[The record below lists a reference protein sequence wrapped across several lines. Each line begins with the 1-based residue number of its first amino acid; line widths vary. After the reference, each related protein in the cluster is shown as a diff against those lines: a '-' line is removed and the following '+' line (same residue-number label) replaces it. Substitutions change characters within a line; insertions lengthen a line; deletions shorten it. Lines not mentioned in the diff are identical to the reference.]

1 MPLPAISS
9 AFQQSGLALLQSAVK
24 NAPKPPPP
32 REVPEPPR
40 AQTVNSALVQGK
52 EQAYGGASLLR
63 GTAMISGASSISQS
77 GMSAAVQRLDAAASN
92 TANRS
97 TPDSQRLRVEQSE
110 SANGGV
116 QARTVRTEER
126 NDTEQ
131 AAVQDAIE
139 ARVAERDF
147 QANAAAFR
155 ARNDAVGSLFNEK
168 A

>member
-1 MPLPAISS
+1 ML
-9 AFQQSGLALLQSAVK
+9 
-24 NAPKPPPP
+24 
-32 REVPEPPR
+32 
-40 AQTVNSALVQGK
+40 T
-52 EQAYGGASLLR
+52 
-63 GTAMISGASSISQS
+63 GASSISQS

-97 TPDSQRLRVEQSE
+97 TPDYQRARVEQTE

-116 QARTVRTEER
+116 QARTVRTEDR

-131 AAVQDAIE
+131 AAVQDVIE
-139 ARVAERDF
+139 SRVAERDF

-155 ARNDAVGSLFNEK
+155 ARNDAVGSLFSEK